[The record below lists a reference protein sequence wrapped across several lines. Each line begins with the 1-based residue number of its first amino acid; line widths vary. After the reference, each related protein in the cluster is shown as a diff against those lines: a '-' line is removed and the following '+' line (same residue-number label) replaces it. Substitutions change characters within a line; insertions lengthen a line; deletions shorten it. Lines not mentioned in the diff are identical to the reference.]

1 MPQLIGDFN
10 DWGDAGA
17 PIGLSE
23 VEPGLWACEIDLPQD
38 AYIEYCFLANGR
50 RVLDPLNPNTTPNG
64 MGDRNNA
71 VYMPGAAPTPL
82 RHRRRGAPQGVVTH
96 HRIEAGD
103 LAVGSKRSVYL
114 YQPPVAQPCPLM
126 VVLDGSDY
134 LHRARLPVIV
144 DNLIAQGRIQPLAMA
159 LVDSSAAARFVEYAC
174 SDATVGF
181 LTQIVVPFA
190 RDRLNL
196 LDLQQTPGR
205 YGIMGASMG
214 GVMALYAA
222 VRAPEVFGSVLSQ
235 SGAFSMPNDDF
246 VIFDLLRQA
255 GVRPL
260 RIWMDSGAYEG
271 LLNCNR
277 RMCELLV
284 SKGYDVTYREYN
296 GAHNYP
302 AWRDDLWRGLENLYG
317 GGR

>member
-1 MPQLIGDFN
+1 
-10 DWGDAGA
+10 
-17 PIGLSE
+17 
-23 VEPGLWACEIDLPQD
+23 
-38 AYIEYCFLANGR
+38 
-50 RVLDPLNPNTTPNG
+50 
-64 MGDRNNA
+64 
-71 VYMPGAAPTPL
+71 
-82 RHRRRGAPQGVVTH
+82 
-96 HRIEAGD
+96 
-103 LAVGSKRSVYL
+103 
-114 YQPPVAQPCPLM
+114 
-126 VVLDGSDY
+126 
-134 LHRARLPVIV
+134 
-144 DNLIAQGRIQPLAMA
+144 
-159 LVDSSAAARFVEYAC
+159 
-174 SDATVGF
+174 
-181 LTQIVVPFA
+181 
-190 RDRLNL
+190 
-196 LDLQQTPGR
+196 
-205 YGIMGASMG
+205 
-214 GVMALYAA
+214 MALYAA